1 MNIKNQETKKTEQ
14 HEIKNKFIFR
24 KNKVKNVAS
33 TENYVRK
40 KIIKKA
46 LKQD

>member
-1 MNIKNQETKKTEQ
+1 MNIKNQETKKSDQ
-14 HEIKNKFIFR
+14 HDIQNKFIFR
-24 KNKVKNVAS
+24 KNKVKSVAS